1 MLIARRYGA
10 ETNSVLRELMYR
22 CREIII
28 IILFKKNK
36 MAKLNN
42 YFRGII
48 DGMTKNTV
56 RRNYLKNLR

>member
-1 MLIARRYGA
+1 
-10 ETNSVLRELMYR
+10 MYR

-28 IILFKKNK
+28 IILFEKNK

-56 RRNYLKNLR
+56 RRNYLKNLK